1 MSAGRTIPAFA
12 ALAAS
17 VLALCLAAGQARAL
31 ANPASV
37 HCVNLGGTLEIR
49 TGPGG
54 GQYGVCI
61 FEDNRQCE
69 EWALFRG
76 ECPAGGVKITGYL
89 DGTPEGE
96 ARAYCAIRGGKLTS
110 LETPTATCELPGR
123 KPCLA
128 LDAFRHTCP

>member
-1 MSAGRTIPAFA
+1 MSTPLTSGWRAAILVITLAACLMP
-12 ALAAS
+12 ALA
-17 VLALCLAAGQARAL
+17 CAL

-54 GQYGVCI
+54 GQYGVCL

-96 ARAYCAIRGGKLTS
+96 ARAYCAIRGGRLS
-110 LETPTATCELPGR
+110 GLETPAATCELPGR
-123 KPCLA
+123 AACPA
-128 LDAFRHTCP
+128 LDVFLHKCP